1 MKGFVALAILLAVP
15 NALGGDWGA
24 DWGRT
29 YWGND
34 PGGAPDA
41 PTITSV
47 EAGIEEL
54 LVSFTP
60 GSDGFSVIT
69 GYSVSCGSVV
79 VNSTGS
85 PVTVGGLKNDTPY
98 TCSVTATNAF
108 GTSSA
113 SAGSSPVA
121 PEYTSQGLPTWL
133 LYKANKRS
141 EPVPQP
147 PP

>member
-1 MKGFVALAILLAVP
+1 MKGFAALAILLVAP

-34 PGGAPDA
+34 PSGAPDA

-47 EAGIEEL
+47 DAGIEEL

-79 VNSTGS
+79 VSSTGS
-85 PVTVGGLKNDTPY
+85 PVAVGGLMNDTPY

-121 PEYTSQGLPTWL
+121 PEYTSQGLPIWL
-133 LYKANKRS
+133 LYEATKPS
-141 EPVPQP
+141 EPQP